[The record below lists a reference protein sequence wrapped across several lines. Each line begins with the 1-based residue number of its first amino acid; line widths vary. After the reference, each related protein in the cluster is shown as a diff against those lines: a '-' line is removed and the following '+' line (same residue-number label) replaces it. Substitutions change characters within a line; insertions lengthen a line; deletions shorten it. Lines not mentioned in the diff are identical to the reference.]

1 MRVLGIETS
10 CDETAAAVV
19 DDGRIVRSSV
29 VSSQVDLH
37 ARYGGVVPEL
47 AGRAHVELFTQVV
60 AEALAA
66 AGLSGGDGV
75 GGAGGDSGSSGGR
88 GSSGRAPVDA
98 VAATCGPGLI
108 GSLLVGVSGAKGLA
122 MSWGVPFV
130 GVNHLEGHL
139 FASVIE
145 EPDLGWPLVVL
156 LVSGGHTLL
165 VEMRGPGDYRLLGQT
180 IDDAAGEAYDKVARY
195 LGLGYPGGPV
205 VDRIAA
211 TGDPTAFAFPRA
223 MMDGSY
229 DFSFS
234 GLKTSVVRTVERHPD
249 AATEDVA
256 ASFQEAVVDV
266 LVAKARRAVVEIGAK
281 GLCIGGGVA
290 ANSLLRQRVA
300 EAAAGLDVPA
310 YLPSL
315 AMCTDNA
322 AMVAAA
328 GSWRLAHDGPSPLS
342 LGADPNLFL
351 PLTA

>member
-19 DDGRIVRSSV
+19 EGGREVRSSV

-60 AEALAA
+60 TEALEA
-66 AGLSGGDGV
+66 AGALD
-75 GGAGGDSGSSGGR
+75 GAGGS
-88 GSSGRAPVDA
+88 PVDA
-98 VAATCGPGLI
+98 VAATCGPGLV
-108 GSLLVGVSGAKGLA
+108 GSLLVGLSGAKGLA
-122 MSWGVPFV
+122 MGWGVPFV

-139 FASVIE
+139 FASLIE
-145 EPDLGWPLVVL
+145 QPDLGWPLVVL
-156 LVSGGHTLL
+156 LVSDGHTLL
-165 VEMRGPGDYRLLGQT
+165 VEMEGPGAYRLLGQT

-195 LGLGYPGGPV
+195 LGLGYPGGPAI
-205 VDRIAA
+205 DRLAA
-211 TGDPTAFAFPRA
+211 TGDPKAFAFPRA
-223 MMDGSY
+223 MRDDSY

-234 GLKTSVVRTVERHPD
+234 GLKTSVVRTVERHPE
-249 AATEDVA
+249 AATQDVA

-266 LVAKARRAVVEIGAK
+266 LVAKAARATAAVGAR

-290 ANSLLRQRVA
+290 ANSLLRRRIA
-300 EAAAGLDVPA
+300 EAADRLGVPA
-310 YLPSL
+310 YLPTL

-328 GSWRLAHDGPSPLS
+328 GSWRLDHDGPSPLS

-351 PLTA
+351 PLIA